1 MNMMAVMPKAE
12 TIRVESLTKPAEI
25 DRISAAW
32 RALGAQSFAPAG
44 SSLQPWLAP
53 ALKAYWPTI
62 PAEILALWRGDEL
75 CGVLALKAGS
85 GPLRRAW
92 ASPLSFSGTP
102 LIAAHDPASVLKA
115 LLAAQRGRAIQMSAI
130 PASGPFW
137 DMLGNAVAEMGGS
150 IEILNR
156 WERAALSAQPSFEDW
171 FARNFE
177 RKRRKEYRRL
187 RSRLG
192 EEGTLVSLAWAP
204 GDPIDPWVDDLIAL
218 EGQGWKGRRGT
229 ALAADAVMAKAFREA
244 LHLLAGEGSL
254 RFWKIVF
261 NGKPIAM
268 MSGLVKNRQGWLGKI
283 AYDESFARYSPGVML
298 ILDATETLIDKERLA
313 LVDSCAIPGHPM
325 ISNIWRDRIQLCD
338 VMIRGPGLPAPAFRL
353 VLEAEKARAATR
365 AMAKSLFY
373 RVMRRK
379 ES

>member
-1 MNMMAVMPKAE
+1 MNMMAVMP
-12 TIRVESLTKPAEI
+12 RVETLRVEKLTKPAEI
-25 DRISAAW
+25 DGLSAAW
-32 RALGAQSFAPAG
+32 RALGAKSFAPAG
-44 SSLQPWLAP
+44 SFLQSWLAP
-53 ALKAYWPTI
+53 ALEAYGPKH
-62 PAEILALWRGDEL
+62 PAELLAMWRGSEL
-75 CGVLALKAGS
+75 HGLFALQPGGGLLK
-85 GPLRRAW
+85 RAW
-92 ASPLSFSGTP
+92 VSPLSFSGTP
-102 LIAAHDPASVLKA
+102 LIAADDPASVLKA
-115 LLAAQRGRAIQMSAI
+115 FLGAERGRALQLRAI

-137 DMLGNAVAEMGGS
+137 DMLVASVAAAGGA

-156 WERAALSAQPSFEDW
+156 WERAALAAQPSFEAW
-171 FARNFE
+171 FSGNFE

-192 EEGTLVSLAWAP
+192 EEGRLESLAWAP
-204 GDPIDPWVDDLIAL
+204 GDPVDPWVDELIAL
-218 EGQGWKGRRGT
+218 EALGWKGRRGT
-229 ALAADAVMAKAFREA
+229 ALATDAVMAKAFREA
-244 LHLLAGEGSL
+244 LHLLASEGSL
-254 RFWKIVF
+254 RFWKIAF

-268 MSGLVKNRQGWLGKI
+268 MSGIVKGEQGWLGKI

-298 ILDATETLIDKERLA
+298 ILDATETLIDKERLV

-325 ISNIWRDRIQLCD
+325 ISNIWRDRIALCD

-353 VLEAEKARAATR
+353 LVEAEKARVAAR